1 MNARAFVLSVTLSLF
16 AASACFAG
24 EAQMGTWK
32 LNEAKSTIPAGAPK
46 NTTVVYVAEGD
57 SIKIIVDGVTGDGKS
72 AHNEWKGKFDGK
84 DYAVSG
90 DPMTDS
96 RAYKMV
102 DERTL
107 ELVVKKGA
115 KTTSSGQIVVAQDGK
130 SRTLKMS
137 GTDAAGKSINTT
149 TVYDKQ

>member
-1 MNARAFVLSVTLSLF
+1 MNARAFVLSVTLGLF

-115 KTTSSGQIVVAQDGK
+115 KTTSSGQIVVAQYGK

-137 GTDAAGKSINTT
+137 GTDAAGKSISTT